1 MQLRLGLSHLHEHR
15 FKHDYQNC
23 VNPICSSGLDIEYTS
38 HFLLYCPIFNDERYI
53 LTILNKIDWKLL
65 KLTNYSLS
73 KILFYCNTLLDKEKN
88 TFLTQLLNIFYPLK
102 DSKRLLFKFS
112 LMSWNPSRKFPRCF
126 IIFPPLLFS

>member
-23 VNPICSSGLDIEYTS
+23 VNPICNSGLDIESAS

-65 KLTNYSLS
+65 KLTNCSLS
-73 KILFYCNTLLDKEKN
+73 KILLYCNTLLDKEKN

-112 LMSWNPSRKFPRCF
+112 LMS
-126 IIFPPLLFS
+126 